1 MYSPREHDES
11 YRLECLREF
20 QILETPAEGAFDDI
34 LRLAT
39 LICDTPMG
47 KIGFVDHKQVW
58 LKAKVGLKFD
68 EIPRE
73 RSFSTHAGLQSDILI
88 VPDPLSDPKFANN
101 LLVKDIGVRFFAGV
115 PLVTSNQYL
124 IGCLSVMDRIPHL
137 MTTEQI
143 DSLHILARRTM
154 HELELRRT
162 RQAPARQQHEGIR
175 LAAARG
181 TSATILV
188 VEDNEMMQDL
198 LQRTFARVGFAVL
211 TASDGAEA
219 LGVCQQHVGTID
231 LVVSDIVMPRLNGI
245 EFSKRVRG
253 ARPQTKFLFITG
265 FGEQFPELREYSAD
279 IMEKPFL
286 PSELVRKV
294 EDLLDQGK
302 AATGTGGP

>member
-1 MYSPREHDES
+1 
-11 YRLECLREF
+11 
-20 QILETPAEGAFDDI
+20 
-34 LRLAT
+34 
-39 LICDTPMG
+39 
-47 KIGFVDHKQVW
+47 
-58 LKAKVGLKFD
+58 
-68 EIPRE
+68 
-73 RSFSTHAGLQSDILI
+73 
-88 VPDPLSDPKFANN
+88 
-101 LLVKDIGVRFFAGV
+101 
-115 PLVTSNQYL
+115 
-124 IGCLSVMDRIPHL
+124 
-137 MTTEQI
+137 
-143 DSLHILARRTM
+143 M